1 MRNVRLFFDFFEMN
15 SANLSGNFGRY
26 DTRNKIDDSDTKT
39 WSGLFIKNT
48 RTWQTCKRKYT
59 CLMPATGV
67 IRWRRLVLSLLMK
80 RLTDSPHNQAAV
92 TLTGAKGSWNSLLG
106 SSDAHG
112 TASRLPHWCFKENE
126 AKLGSLMQNTREIN
140 SGNGKDPMQPLL

>member
-48 RTWQTCKRKYT
+48 GRGK
-59 CLMPATGV
+59 L
-67 IRWRRLVLSLLMK
+67 
-80 RLTDSPHNQAAV
+80 
-92 TLTGAKGSWNSLLG
+92 AKGST
-106 SSDAHG
+106 HV
-112 TASRLPHWCFKENE
+112 
-126 AKLGSLMQNTREIN
+126 
-140 SGNGKDPMQPLL
+140 